1 MISRSG
7 HEGLQPSG
15 NRQRRGGEPRIQAAS
30 DVTIAGEQCLSAL
43 RAQGPPAV
51 YTSGLSLC
59 AALSGAFVWPPPG
72 RIMQNRNPRFDPQ
85 DRANST
91 NPLGVSVP
99 TKGDSSASSSSA
111 VDPHATLVDFP
122 QSSSSPAA
130 GPMDPDATQV
140 DVTPPPRSPSGGPAR
155 FQAGSPVLQTGDV
168 LGGRYEILQLLGE
181 GGMGAVY
188 KAMDRELDRPVAL
201 KLIRPQLAANPA
213 ILARF
218 KQELLLAHQVTHKN
232 VIRIYD
238 FGDADGVKFITMEFV
253 EGQDLRALILEKKKF
268 PPEEAV
274 EIIQQ
279 VCRALEA
286 AHSVGVIHRDLKPQ
300 NIMRDQTGRILVM
313 DFGLARTVQG
323 DGMTQTGALVGTME
337 YMSPE
342 QALAKDL
349 DQRSD
354 LFSLGLILYELLTG
368 VTPFRAESAVA
379 SLIKRNQERAIPV
392 SDHDGSIPRALSN
405 IVSKCLERDT
415 SLRYQSAG
423 ELLADLEAWQG
434 NRAAATLGFQP
445 AVEPWGRTIHW
456 PLVAGITTVIVLAIL
471 AYVFRGVLSSPLPA
485 GNRAAQNSGA
495 QAASLAILP
504 FRNASGDVSLDWLG
518 PSLADML
525 STDVGQSAHLRTI
538 SPERLH
544 QVLSDLHVNPATP
557 IDPTMI
563 GRLAEFSN
571 ADIVVWGQYVRFG
584 DQIRIDATLQDLKRN
599 RRVPVKIEAPSEKE
613 IPAAVD
619 HLADLIRQNLS
630 VSSDVLKELKASSF
644 QPSSKSTPA
653 LRDFSKGVQLLR
665 EGKNLDAVQILQ
677 TAIQEDPEFA
687 LAYSRLAEAD
697 SALGYDAQAEQYSR
711 KAVELSQQLP
721 LAEKYLIEANHAHV
735 MKDNK
740 KAIEAYENLA
750 KTFPDNSDVEYAL
763 GSLYADNGD
772 FDKARA
778 QFASILKADPK
789 NIKALWQIGSVEF
802 LSGNP
807 QAALEPLTKGLS
819 LAVQVD
825 NPEQKA
831 LILQALGISYRQ
843 MDKPD
848 EAVRNIQDSM
858 EISRKLGM
866 KRLLANSLSEL
877 AQDQITLG
885 KPDAATASYNQALQI
900 LHEIGVTK
908 DYGDILINRGVLYQ
922 TRGEYDKAL
931 QDYKEALQI
940 QRDAN
945 DVNYQALCLSNIGDV
960 YFSKYDTDN
969 ALIYYQQSLQLR
981 QKLNEPVYLAE
992 TLAALGEVY
1001 TAMGDY
1007 DQGLANMMNALD
1019 VSRKANDARD
1029 AANVSGSIGKVLM
1042 YQGRLGAAVSA
1053 MQDSVNGF
1061 RSTNDKS
1068 FDLADALNN
1077 LAETLA
1083 LAGRGE
1089 ESGKPLDEATKLA
1102 GELKTE
1108 NVRSQLLNT
1117 RGDTAYYRGDFK
1129 SARGAYEQAAMAAAK
1144 TKDREKILIVKMNL
1158 ARVAIADGRSQSA
1171 VSELRAAVQQADA
1184 LHLKYY
1190 WLRSRVD
1197 LAEAMIKT
1205 KDYLRARQE
1214 LENALGSSEKLGLR
1228 LETARIHYFLGDALR
1243 LGGNAGE
1250 ASHQYQLGRDI
1261 LEELKKDPGA
1271 EHLLDRSDLRSMYAD
1286 AGRSSVAAK

>member
-1 MISRSG
+1 MRAD
-7 HEGLQPSG
+7 L
-15 NRQRRGGEPRIQAAS
+15 RRYI
-30 DVTIAGEQCLSAL
+30 LSKL
-43 RAQGPPAV
+43 
-51 YTSGLSLC
+51 LFC
-59 AALSGAFVWPPPG
+59 AALFGAFGPAPLG
-72 RIMQNRNPRFDPQ
+72 RIMQNTNPRFDPQ

-99 TKGDSSASSSSA
+99 TKGDSSASNSA
-111 VDPHATLVDFP
+111 IDADATLVDFP
-122 QSSSSPAA
+122 QPSSASPASPVDA
-130 GPMDPDATQV
+130 DATQV
-140 DVTPPPRSPSGGPAR
+140 DVTPAPRSPSGGPAR
-155 FQAGSPVLQTGDV
+155 FQAGATVLQTGDV

-201 KLIRPQLAANPA
+201 KLIRPQLASNPS

-253 EGQDLRALILEKKKF
+253 EGQDLRALILERKKF

-354 LFSLGLILYELLTG
+354 LFTVGLILYELLTG

-392 SDHDGSIPRALSN
+392 SDHDGTTPRALSN
-405 IVSKCLERDT
+405 IVSKCLERDPK
-415 SLRYQSAG
+415 LRYQSAG

-471 AYVFRGVLSSPLPA
+471 GYVFRGRLSSPSPA
-485 GNRAAQNSGA
+485 GNGAAQA
-495 QAASLAILP
+495 VSLAILP
-504 FRNASGDVSLDWLG
+504 FRNASGDTSLDWLG

-571 ADIVVWGQYVRFG
+571 ADIVVWGQYARFG
-584 DQIRIDATLQDLKRN
+584 EQIRIDATLQDLKRN
-599 RRVPVKIEAPSEKE
+599 QRMPVKIEAANEKE
-613 IPAAVD
+613 IPVSVD
-619 HLADLIRQNLS
+619 RLADLIRQNLS

-644 QPSSKSTPA
+644 QASSKSAPA
-653 LRDFSKGVQLLR
+653 LRDFSQGVQLLR
-665 EGKNLDAVQILQ
+665 EGKDLDAVQILQ
-677 TAIQEDPEFA
+677 TATQEDPQFA
-687 LAYSRLAEAD
+687 LAYSRLAEAE
-697 SALGYDAQAEQYSR
+697 SALGYDTQAEQYSR
-711 KAVELSQQLP
+711 KALELSQQLP

-750 KTFPDNSDVEYAL
+750 KTFPDNTDVEYAL

-772 FDKARA
+772 FDKARSR
-778 QFASILKADPK
+778 FASILKADPK

-807 QAALEPLTKGLS
+807 QAALEPLSKGLS

-831 LILQALGISYRQ
+831 LILQALGISYRE

-848 EAVRNIQDSM
+848 EAIRNIQDSM

-922 TRGEYDKAL
+922 TRGDYDKAL

-981 QKLNEPVYLAE
+981 QKLNEPIYLAE

-1061 RSTNDKS
+1061 RSTNNKS
-1068 FDLADALNN
+1068 FELADSLNN

-1083 LAGRGE
+1083 LAGRGD

-1102 GELKTE
+1102 GELKNE
-1108 NVRSQLLNT
+1108 SVRSQLLNT
-1117 RGDTAYYRGDFK
+1117 RGEAAYYRGDFK
-1129 SARGAYEQAAMAAAK
+1129 SARSAYEQAALAAAK
-1144 TKDREKILIVKMNL
+1144 TKDRQNILIAKMNL
-1158 ARVAIADGRSQSA
+1158 ASVAIADGRSQSA
-1171 VSELRAAVQQADA
+1171 VSELRAAIQQADT

-1197 LAEAMIKT
+1197 LAEAMIKS
-1205 KDYLRARQE
+1205 KDYLHSRQE

-1228 LETARIHYFLGDALR
+1228 LETARIHYLLGDTLR
-1243 LGGNAGE
+1243 LGGNAGD
-1250 ASHQYQLGRDI
+1250 ATHQYQLGRDI
-1261 LEELKKDPGA
+1261 FEELKKDPGA
-1271 EHLLDRSDLRSMYAD
+1271 EHLLDRSDLHTMYTES
-1286 AGRSSVAAK
+1286 GPIAAATK